1 MQENTQTKETA
12 MKHSH
17 LPFLSGSHK
26 PGCRCADCLCEF
38 DRRQSAATQLY
49 ALLNMQWVGIR
60 AAVAYAEFARRGI
73 EEAFPQQ
80 AQNALGYLRQQN
92 APLLDNLLSDILD

>member
-1 MQENTQTKETA
+1 
-12 MKHSH
+12 MKPSH
-17 LPFLSGSHK
+17 VPIFSGSHK
-26 PGCRCADCLCEF
+26 PGCRCPDCLSEF
-38 DRRQSAATQLY
+38 ERRHSAATQFY

-60 AAVAYAEFARRGI
+60 AAMAYAEFARRGI

-92 APLLDNLLSDILD
+92 APLLDNLLTEILD